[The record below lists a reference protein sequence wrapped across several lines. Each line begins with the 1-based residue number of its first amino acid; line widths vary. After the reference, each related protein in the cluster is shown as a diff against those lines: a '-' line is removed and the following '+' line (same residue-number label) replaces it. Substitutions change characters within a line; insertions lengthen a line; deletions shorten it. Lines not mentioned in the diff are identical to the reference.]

1 MNLSTSSKKE
11 IFKKFG
17 GSETNTGSAESQIAL
32 FTERINHLTEHLK
45 NQKKDFSTQQA
56 LIKLVG
62 QRRSLLDFLH
72 KTDITRYRKIL
83 NDLNIRK

>member
-1 MNLSTSSKKE
+1 MHITGEEKKK

-17 GSETNTGSAESQIAL
+17 NSEKNTGSSESQIAL
-32 FTERINHLTEHLK
+32 FTQRITYLTEHL
-45 NQKKDFSTQQA
+45 NTRKKDFSTQQS

-62 QRRSLLDFLH
+62 QRKSLLNYLQ

-83 NDLNIRK
+83 ADLGLRK